1 MDFTQKKLTRA
12 EWESIEIPIA
22 PQEKEIVQMICR
34 GFHNLSIRENAHT
47 SLFSL
52 IKISPTKEMEFA
64 LYQKY
69 FHPWISQLFPH
80 LSTAPCPQ
88 PEDKHTDLCKLLE
101 ITKTTQAIQLKGAD
115 KIRIQH
121 LDETIQQNRAHIF
134 EFLLLELCQSLVAP
148 SSPPFSFTA
157 ASTYSNGPLDKT
169 NKTHKMNKTHEKTPE
184 KSEKLEKTSKN
195 NKTHEKTP
203 LSSTREQQK
212 EQQKEKNAL
221 HPSIFYVYTLNQLK
235 KSSITHINP
244 YVMRFVDQV
253 LKRYQTEHA
262 STDVLYHAYECI
274 EKNPYLI
281 RYEDRTLFPHQK
293 RLFQITKTRPETP
306 KLILYIAPTGTG
318 KTLSPIALAEG
329 FRVIFVCVARHVGF
343 ALAQTSI
350 SVGRKIATAFGC
362 DTADGIRLHNN
373 AAKEYI
379 RNKRSGGIGKIDH
392 TVGDNVEL
400 MICDVQSYIPAMHYM
415 MSFHDPSSLITFW
428 DEPTITL
435 DKELLPDALSTAE
448 TESEE
453 EKRESK
459 AESETDT
466 EVVQGGKT
474 IAQMIHRIWA
484 ENRVQRMILS
494 CATLPREEEILP
506 VLSDFRARF
515 ENAEIHTISSVDC
528 RKSIGLLNSTGY
540 SVLPHCLFENYRE
553 LMECVRFCEEDLT
566 TLRYFDLREINR
578 FLRLVRDVTMNE
590 QKTMEEMMP
599 VDRGHNEDDEENQF
613 THLLEALKFHCPLEK
628 ITLQEVK
635 QHYLNVLKSIP
646 AEDWEQWYRRA
657 KDTHM
662 PRLTRSTAS
671 TGVGG
676 AMGLSSSHGGNGI
689 RKIQSSS
696 TTQSSASIN
705 LMSQEHGGKPLS
717 KIHSIDGSLFHYSSS
732 SSTPPSSAT
741 IHGAKEDPYLGILLT
756 TADAHTLTDGPT
768 LYLAENVEKIGQF
781 YIQQSHISPAVFQNI
796 QAKIQHNDR
805 LAKEIT
811 RLETE
816 LELEY
821 AKKNASLSN
830 GGGTGEEKS
839 TANNS
844 GSGGKTLAETQTTEH
859 LRDQISLL
867 RSQICH
873 VSLDS
878 IYIPNHPTHLNVWSP
893 ESARKEG
900 SGRAYYV
907 PLDESVVRQI
917 MGLDIEAYM
926 KLLLLMGIGVFPK
939 VSEHAM
945 TEAQFQYLELM
956 KGLAKEQRLYLIIA
970 NSDYI
975 YGTNYQFCHGI
986 IGKDLV
992 NMSQQKQKQAMG
1004 RVGRHNVQQEY
1015 TVRFRNDELIR
1026 QLWTRPSRN
1035 IEAENMCLLFSS

>member
-34 GFHNLSIRENAHT
+34 GYHNLSIRENQHT

-52 IKISPTKEMEFA
+52 IKISPTKEMEYA

-69 FHPWISQLFPH
+69 FQPWISHLFPH
-80 LSTAPCPQ
+80 FSTAPCPQ
-88 PEDKHTDLCKLLE
+88 PEDKTPDLNKLLE
-101 ITKTTQAIQLKGAD
+101 ITKTTQSIQLKSAD
-115 KIRIQH
+115 RIRMEH
-121 LDETIQQNRAHIF
+121 LDETIQQNHPHIF
-134 EFLLLELCQSLVAP
+134 EFLLLDLCQSLVAP

-157 ASTYSNGPLDKT
+157 PSSHDKSAT
-169 NKTHKMNKTHEKTPE
+169 NKTQKKNKTHYKNPPSPPKESKKETKKPE
-184 KSEKLEKTSKN
+184 KPEKPS
-195 NKTHEKTP
+195 
-203 LSSTREQQK
+203 
-212 EQQKEKNAL
+212 AL
-221 HPSIFYVYTLNQLK
+221 HAPIFYVYTLTQLK
-235 KSSITHINP
+235 KSSIANTNT
-244 YVMRFVDQV
+244 YVLRFIDQV

-262 STDVLYHAYECI
+262 ATDVLYHSYECM

-281 RYEDRTLFPHQK
+281 RYEDRTLFSHQK
-293 RLFQITKTRPETP
+293 RLFQIVKNRPESP

-343 ALAQTSI
+343 ALAQTAI

-362 DTADGIRLHNN
+362 DTADGIRLHNHS
-373 AAKEYI
+373 AKEFI

-400 MICDVQSYIPAMHYM
+400 MICDVQSYIPAMNYM
-415 MSFHDPSSLITFW
+415 MSFHDSSTLLTFW

-435 DKELLPDALSTAE
+435 DKELSPDVLESANHTDF
-448 TESEE
+448 SEE
-453 EKRESK
+453 EKGAMENIAHSTTNN
-459 AESETDT
+459 EGEN
-466 EVVQGGKT
+466 EGKT

-484 ENRVQRMILS
+484 ENRVPRMVLS

-528 RKSIGLLNSTGY
+528 RKSIGLLNSHGCP
-540 SVLPHCLFENYRE
+540 VLPHNLFENHRE
-553 LMECVRFCEEDLT
+553 LMECIQFCEEDLT
-566 TLRYFDLREINR
+566 TLRYFDLREMIR
-578 FLRLVRDVTMNE
+578 FLRLLRD
-590 QKTMEEMMP
+590 TMETESHQPPEKGAMELL
-599 VDRGHNEDDEENQF
+599 D
-613 THLLEALKFHCPLEK
+613 TLKLHLPLEK
-628 ITLQEVK
+628 ITLQEIK
-635 QHYLNVLKSIP
+635 QQYLHVLKTIP
-646 AEDWEQWYRRA
+646 EEDWPKWFRLA
-657 KDTHM
+657 KQTHC
-662 PRLTRSTAS
+662 PRFARQP
-671 TGVGG
+671 
-676 AMGLSSSHGGNGI
+676 GNSI

-696 TTQSSASIN
+696 ITPTPSV
-705 LMSQEHGGKPLS
+705 QESTHGGKALS
-717 KIHSIDGSLFHYSSS
+717 KIHSVDGSLFSH
-732 SSTPPSSAT
+732 SSTPISSIAPSLP
-741 IHGAKEDPYLGILLT
+741 EDPYAGILFT
-756 TADAHTLTDGPT
+756 TTDAHTLTDGPT

-781 YIQQSHISPAVFQNI
+781 YIQQSHISPSVFQNI

-821 AKKNASLSN
+821 AKKNASLAGAGDEKS
-830 GGGTGEEKS
+830 GGGKSS
-839 TANNS
+839 TANNT
-844 GSGGKTLAETQTTEH
+844 GGGGGKTLAETQTTEH

-873 VSLDS
+873 VSLDAV
-878 IYIPNHPTHLNVWSP
+878 YIPNHPTHWNLWCP
-893 ESARKEG
+893 EPVKKTLDKGLDKRGEG
-900 SGRAYYV
+900 GGGKAYYV
-907 PLDESVVRQI
+907 PLDETVVRQI
-917 MGLDIEAYM
+917 MSLDIEAYM

-939 VSEHAM
+939 VSSEHAM

-986 IGKDLV
+986 LGKDLG
-992 NMSQQKQKQAMG
+992 NMTQQKQKQAMG

-1015 TVRFRNDELIR
+1015 TVRFRNDDLIR
-1026 QLWTRPSRN
+1026 QLWTRPERN
-1035 IEAENMCLLFSS
+1035 VEAENMCLLFSS